1 MTRYIKSRP
10 HLKSEIK
17 ERDFVEN
24 TEVSTHQNI
33 VENEILN
40 LWEIIDVLNIS
51 DSLLCFYYGSVFN
64 KFKKTQL
71 FDLSDSLRIKCFFC
85 LPNWTN
91 SHNWVSISNLLSWV
105 NLFLTRLLMLVS
117 GINCSGMKSDVTN

>member
-1 MTRYIKSRP
+1 M
-10 HLKSEIK
+10 
-17 ERDFVEN
+17 
-24 TEVSTHQNI
+24 
-33 VENEILN
+33 
-40 LWEIIDVLNIS
+40 
-51 DSLLCFYYGSVFN
+51 LCFYYGSVFN

-117 GINCSGMKSDVTN
+117 GINCSGMKSDVTNQDLKNKHDKTSKSQKWCSANRFVLQKQKKNQKNTQVWCLNFQLAGVRHNFT